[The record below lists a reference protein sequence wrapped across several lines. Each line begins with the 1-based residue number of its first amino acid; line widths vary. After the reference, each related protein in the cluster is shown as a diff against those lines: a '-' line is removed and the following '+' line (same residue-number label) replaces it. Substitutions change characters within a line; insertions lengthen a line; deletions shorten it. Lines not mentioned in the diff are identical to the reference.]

1 MLGCSERPVNHSDL
15 FWADKPVIAER
26 RVVDGD
32 TVIVCDVGKIMDKVV
47 LPFEVIATDYQMIP
61 LGEYGGGFPGAL
73 DDSHDCHGQL
83 SGFLLL

>member
-47 LPFEVIATDYQMIP
+47 LPFEVIATD
-61 LGEYGGGFPGAL
+61 
-73 DDSHDCHGQL
+73 
-83 SGFLLL
+83 